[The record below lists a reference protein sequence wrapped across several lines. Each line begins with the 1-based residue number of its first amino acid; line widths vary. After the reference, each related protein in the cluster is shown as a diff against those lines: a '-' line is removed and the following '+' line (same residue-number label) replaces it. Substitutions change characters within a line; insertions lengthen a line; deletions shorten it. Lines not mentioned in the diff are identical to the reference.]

1 MRATLFTACQVVA
14 LMLLS
19 PGVLAAGPDHK
30 DISVPFEL
38 KATYRNITCLPG
50 LSASVNGIT
59 GSTTTIDFGTFSP
72 SDKADKTVSVALTLD
87 CGQTELPDTVKTVFE
102 VVVPASVG
110 KGTVNT
116 LYPVCE
122 LPPSQPQENLYY
134 EWKWGSDISKS
145 VKSSP
150 VSPARKGLNPGDP
163 VDLTNTSAGYV
174 YEVVHDGGNNV
185 KTLSFPLDITRKVK
199 NAGELKA
206 GDYTAGVKVTISYE

>member
-19 PGVLAAGPDHK
+19 PGVLAVGPDHK

-50 LSASVNGIT
+50 LRDSVNGIT
-59 GSTTTIDFGTFSP
+59 GGATTIDFGTFSP
-72 SDKADKTVSVALTLD
+72 SDKTDKTVSVALTLD
-87 CGQTELPDTVKTVFE
+87 CSQTDLPDTVKTVFE
-102 VVVPASVG
+102 VVAPASVG
-110 KGTVNT
+110 EGTVNT

-122 LPPSQPQENLYY
+122 LQAPQPQKNLYY

-150 VSPARKGLNPGDP
+150 VSPARQGLNPGDP
-163 VDLTNTSAGYV
+163 VDLTDTSAGYV

>member
-72 SDKADKTVSVALTLD
+72 SDKDDKTISVALTLN
-87 CGQTELPDTVKTVFE
+87 CSQTELPDTVKTVFE

-150 VSPARKGLNPGDP
+150 ASPARKGLTPGDP
-163 VDLTNTSAGYV
+163 VDLTDTSSGYV
-174 YEVVHDGGNNV
+174 YEVVHSDNSA

-206 GDYTAGVKVTISYE
+206 GDYTAEVKVTISYE